1 MIRIYYLIKFLRG
14 AIYQLVRLRIGLLFL
29 GKGSSVM
36 GFRRIKFSGILQIGS
51 YSRINALR
59 GNGIL
64 FGKRV
69 KIGDYT
75 IVESAMG
82 LSTTEEK
89 IILGN
94 GVGIGD
100 FSYLGGAGG
109 LRIGDDTITGQYF
122 SCHPENHIWT
132 ANKPGK
138 ENGTT
143 RQSINVGR
151 NCWIG
156 AKVTV
161 LDGSVI
167 GDNCVVAAGA
177 VVRGVFPDNVLIAGV
192 PAEVKKHL

>member
-14 AIYQLVRLRIGLLFL
+14 VIYQLVRLRVGLLFL
-29 GKGSSVM
+29 GRGSSIM
-36 GFRRIKFSGILQIGS
+36 GFRLFKFSGILQIGN

-59 GNGIL
+59 GDGIL

-82 LSTTEEK
+82 LSSTKER
-89 IILGN
+89 IILGD

-132 ANKPGK
+132 INSAGK

-143 RQSINVGR
+143 RLGINVGQ

-177 VVRGVFPDNVLIAGV
+177 VVKGVFPDNVLIAGV
-192 PAEVKKHL
+192 PAVVKKHL

>member
-1 MIRIYYLIKFLRG
+1 MIRIYYFIKFLRG
-14 AIYQLVRLRIGLLFL
+14 VIYQLFHWRIGLLFL
-29 GKGSSVM
+29 GRGSSIM
-36 GFRRIKFSGILQIGS
+36 GFRRFKFSGILQIGS

-59 GNGIL
+59 GDGII

-82 LSTTEEK
+82 LSSTKEK
-89 IILGN
+89 ITLGN

-109 LRIGDDTITGQYF
+109 LLIGDDTITGQYF

-132 ANKPGK
+132 INTVGK
-138 ENGTT
+138 QNGTT
-143 RQSINVGR
+143 RLGINIGK

-177 VVRGVFPDNVLIAGV
+177 IVKGVFPDNVLIAGV